1 MNVQEYEAREELA
14 ENENSH
20 VFHMWTPLHAKIDEN
35 YTFVKRGY
43 LFTILSTI
51 LYFIIYPILFVFN
64 KVAFGFSIE
73 GEKNVE
79 GIQAGKIT
87 VSNHVHPMDCTMSA
101 IINAPRK
108 TYFPTLKSNMEIPII
123 NWLIRLLNAIPIP
136 DGVEAKKK
144 FVKAINGLLQEGKTV
159 HFYPEASLWPYC
171 TKLRKFK
178 KGAFEFAV
186 ENNVPIVPIVY
197 LFEKPTNMWELFK
210 SKPCIKAKVLKPIY
224 PNEKLRRGEAV
235 LELKDRVYEI
245 MEKEIQKNKSE
256 NKMLK

>member
-20 VFHMWTPLHAKIDEN
+20 VFHMWSPLHAKIDEN

-51 LYFIIYPILFVFN
+51 LYVIIYPILFVFN

-87 VSNHVHPMDCTMSA
+87 VSNHVHPMDCTMNA

-108 TYFPTLKSNMEIPII
+108 TYFPTLKSNMDTNSRWSRSKEKVCKSDKRTITGRE
-123 NWLIRLLNAIPIP
+123 NSTLLSRGISLAILYKI
-136 DGVEAKKK
+136 KK
-144 FVKAINGLLQEGKTV
+144 V
-159 HFYPEASLWPYC
+159 
-171 TKLRKFK
+171 
-178 KGAFEFAV
+178 
-186 ENNVPIVPIVY
+186 
-197 LFEKPTNMWELFK
+197 
-210 SKPCIKAKVLKPIY
+210 
-224 PNEKLRRGEAV
+224 
-235 LELKDRVYEI
+235 
-245 MEKEIQKNKSE
+245 
-256 NKMLK
+256 